1 MACRADKNKRP
12 LTFEAGVVMLSR
24 SDTPTGIGSYF
35 ENKLPNLRPMP
46 STACVA
52 PLAIPLAPEAT
63 ALGKPFMISAPT
75 LCVREK

>member
-1 MACRADKNKRP
+1 MACRPGKNKRP
-12 LTFEAGVVMLSR
+12 LKFEVGVVMLTR
-24 SDTPTGIGSYF
+24 SDPIGVASYF

-52 PLAIPLAPEAT
+52 PFAIPLAPEAT
-63 ALGKPFMISAPT
+63 ALGKPFIISAPT